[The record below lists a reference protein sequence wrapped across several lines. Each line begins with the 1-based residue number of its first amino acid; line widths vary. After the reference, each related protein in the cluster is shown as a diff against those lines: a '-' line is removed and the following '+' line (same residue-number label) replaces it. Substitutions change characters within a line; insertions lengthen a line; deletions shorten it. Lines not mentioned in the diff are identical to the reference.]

1 MTEGIFGKLFG
12 DRGYISQNLFEQLY
26 EQQLELITPYKKK
39 MKQKLV
45 KLIDKILLRKR
56 ALIVATV

>member
-1 MTEGIFGKLFG
+1 
-12 DRGYISQNLFEQLY
+12 
-26 EQQLELITPYKKK
+26 

-56 ALIVATV
+56 SLIETVDDQLKNISQLNIQDTEVFRTF